1 MQGQV
6 KTVGGT
12 SLASPIFAATIA
24 LLNDKL
30 YAAGTRHERIG
41 TA

>member
-1 MQGQV
+1 MKGKV
-6 KTVGGT
+6 AGVGGT

-30 YAAGTRHERIG
+30 YAAGM
-41 TA
+41 

>member
-6 KTVGGT
+6 QGIGGT
-12 SLASPIFAATIA
+12 SLSSPIFAATIA

-30 YAAGTRHERIG
+30 YAAGKRLTR
-41 TA
+41 